1 MKIPVIGITADLEE
15 TGGYSALPWYALR
28 QNYASSITRA
38 GGIPIILPHE
48 MSLIDSYLSRI
59 DGLMVTGGAFDVDPA
74 LFGESTQHSSVTL
87 KRNRTNFELAITKL
101 ALQNNLPVLGI
112 CGGQQLLHVILGGAL
127 YQHIPDEA
135 PSNIEH
141 EQRNPRTEPGHDVLV
156 VENTMLSRITGMQR
170 FPVNSAHHQAAKNC
184 PEGVIISA
192 YAEDGLIEAI
202 EAPSYKFCMGVQ
214 WHPEYRIS
222 PADDAILASFVE
234 ATR

>member
-48 MSLIDSYLSRI
+48 MSLIDSYLNLI

-101 ALQNNLPVLGI
+101 ALQHNLPVLGI

-127 YQHIPDEA
+127 HQHIPDEA

-141 EQRNPRTEPGHDVLV
+141 EQKNPRTERGGGWGVL
-156 VENTMLSRITGMQR
+156 TIKILSKAGSIG
-170 FPVNSAHHQAAKNC
+170 
-184 PEGVIISA
+184 
-192 YAEDGLIEAI
+192 
-202 EAPSYKFCMGVQ
+202 
-214 WHPEYRIS
+214 
-222 PADDAILASFVE
+222 
-234 ATR
+234 